1 MSARALLACCR
12 LGYPTLT
19 VAASVTLDYN
29 QEAQYYHVYS
39 SNHEELASAY
49 FPPITAW
56 SAAARMFLRIW
67 AVCVAQTNVRAG
79 RMDSAKM
86 SAQAHARKGGITCPA
101 NAMHYSCHLA
111 PWGYQ
116 SHDQSEY
123 MHW

>member
-1 MSARALLACCR
+1 M
-12 LGYPTLT
+12 
-19 VAASVTLDYN
+19 DYN

-56 SAAARMFLRIW
+56 SAARTFLRIW

-79 RMDSAKM
+79 RMDSAKK